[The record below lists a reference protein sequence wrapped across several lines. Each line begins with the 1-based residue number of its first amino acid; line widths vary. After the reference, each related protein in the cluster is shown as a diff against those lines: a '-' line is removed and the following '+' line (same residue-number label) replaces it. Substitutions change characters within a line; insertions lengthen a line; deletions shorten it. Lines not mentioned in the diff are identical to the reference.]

1 MLANLKFNIKQ
12 TPLINRVWLFRQP
25 LQVHCIIKVTLYLGR
40 RWVYTKQKNV
50 TLISYRAISH
60 TGFVCPTTW
69 GNNPNSVRNRKE
81 GGSLPSCTPT
91 VPPAQRWLFRETCV
105 SRARDKAGIL
115 NVFIQFNPLPHE
127 TIELDNRPILGDFHF
142 YELFVQALK
151 FWLLFVW
158 VFPSATTTVC
168 VPSNENVTQSWRQW
182 NLHAQMT
189 RNREK
194 QTKHTLDPARLFLNC
209 SWNN

>member
-1 MLANLKFNIKQ
+1 MVFFNMQ
-12 TPLINRVWLFRQP
+12 TFDIHLCKCWLTSSLTLSKPHWLTAFDYFDSLYRF
-25 LQVHCIIKVTLYLGR
+25 VTLYLGR

-69 GNNPNSVRNRKE
+69 GNNPNSVRYREE

-105 SRARDKAGIL
+105 PRARDKAGIL

-127 TIELDNRPILGDFHF
+127 TIELDNRPIETSISMNYACKLWNFGCC
-142 YELFVQALK
+142 LFGFFLAP
-151 FWLLFVW
+151 LLLSV
-158 VFPSATTTVC
+158 S
-168 VPSNENVTQSWRQW
+168 
-182 NLHAQMT
+182 HQM
-189 RNREK
+189 K
-194 QTKHTLDPARLFLNC
+194 M
-209 SWNN
+209 

>member
-12 TPLINRVWLFRQP
+12 TPLINHVWLFRQP

-69 GNNPNSVRNRKE
+69 GNNPNSVRYREE

-105 SRARDKAGIL
+105 PRARDKAGIL

-127 TIELDNRPILGDFHF
+127 TIELDNRPIETSISMNYACKLWNFGCC
-142 YELFVQALK
+142 LFGFFLAP
-151 FWLLFVW
+151 LLLSV
-158 VFPSATTTVC
+158 S
-168 VPSNENVTQSWRQW
+168 
-182 NLHAQMT
+182 HQM
-189 RNREK
+189 K
-194 QTKHTLDPARLFLNC
+194 M
-209 SWNN
+209 

>member
-12 TPLINRVWLFRQP
+12 TPLINHVWLFRQP
-25 LQVHCIIKVTLYLGR
+25 LQVNCIIKVTLYLGR
-40 RWVYTKQKNV
+40 RLVYTKQKNV

-69 GNNPNSVRNRKE
+69 GNNPNSVRYREE

-91 VPPAQRWLFRETCV
+91 VPPTQRWLFRETCV

-127 TIELDNRPILGDFHF
+127 TIELDNRPIETSISMNYSCKLWNFGCC
-142 YELFVQALK
+142 LFGFFLAP
-151 FWLLFVW
+151 LLLSV
-158 VFPSATTTVC
+158 S
-168 VPSNENVTQSWRQW
+168 
-182 NLHAQMT
+182 HQM
-189 RNREK
+189 K
-194 QTKHTLDPARLFLNC
+194 M
-209 SWNN
+209 